1 MTVSL
6 LQNWTQQLFILI
18 KVLNDNSIIIGSKGM
33 SKAASVLHLP
43 INYFYNGYYLSDIFL
58 SG

>member
-1 MTVSL
+1 MIL

-33 SKAASVLHLP
+33 SKATSVLHLP